1 MRRYISLFSPG
12 IKYLIL
18 RVTNKCNASC
28 PFCLNN
34 YYQPSTAHKNPELSL
49 EEYSKIAS
57 NLKGLVL
64 LNLSGGEPYLRQD
77 LFEIANTFVVNS
89 GAWLISSPTN
99 GSFPERTADFAE
111 RMLAN
116 HKNILLKIGISIDGT
131 GELHDRIR
139 GVPSGYEKALETAR
153 KLKKL
158 SAKYPNLMVHAV
170 TTVSGYNEQLM
181 DTVIDE
187 ISSLKLFD
195 DHFLTLVRDP
205 NDQNRATP
213 AQFESFRNA
222 YFRLMAGATSDSIK
236 DKVLLSIMKAMIL
249 DIEKS
254 YLGNRNSFKCKAG
267 KKMLNI
273 SEQGDVCICEML
285 ADPVLGNLREF
296 NYDPGKILNLPT
308 SVERLKI
315 INNSGCNCHWDCAIY
330 SSLLFGGVGGYRKV
344 ISNMF

>member
-1 MRRYISLFSPG
+1 MKRYSSLFSPG

-18 RVTNKCNASC
+18 RVTNKCNARC
-28 PFCLNN
+28 PFCLNS
-34 YYQPSTAHKNPELSL
+34 YYQADPPHNSKELSVD
-49 EEYSKIAS
+49 EYSKIAS

-77 LFEIANTFVVNS
+77 LFEIANTFVINS

-111 RMLAN
+111 RMLAT

-131 GELHDRIR
+131 GELHDKIR

-170 TTVSGYNEQLM
+170 TTVSGYNEQVM
-181 DTVIDE
+181 DSVMDE

-195 DHFLTLVRDP
+195 EHFLTLVRNPD
-205 NDQNRATP
+205 DQHRATS

-222 YFRLMAGATSDSIK
+222 YLRLMGGAVSDSIK
-236 DKVLLSIMKAMIL
+236 EKVLLSIMKAMIL

-254 YLGNRNSFKCKAG
+254 YQGKRNSFNCQAG

-273 SEQGDVCICEML
+273 SEQGDVCICEIL

-296 NYDPGKILNLPT
+296 DYDPAKIINLPA
-308 SVERLKI
+308 SIERLKKI
-315 INNSGCNCHWDCAIY
+315 KNSGCNCHWDCAIY
-330 SSLLFGGVGGYRKV
+330 SSLLFGGVSGYRKV